1 MYIDVNIGNLCFTAT
16 INMKRPNYTRSIAMQ
31 MSQCHKG
38 WLFVDISCNSSPGIS
53 YKLTCTNVYCGCD

>member
-1 MYIDVNIGNLCFTAT
+1 MYIDVNIGDLCFTAT

-38 WLFVDISCNSSPGIS
+38 WLFVDKIIRATVTSVSP
-53 YKLTCTNVYCGCD
+53 LN

>member
-38 WLFVDISCNSSPGIS
+38 WLFVDNSCYSYPGIS
-53 YKLTCTNVYCGCD
+53 FKLKTVHSCIL

>member
-1 MYIDVNIGNLCFTAT
+1 MYIDVNIGKLCFTAT

-38 WLFVDISCNSSPGIS
+38 WFVDNSGNSHLGIS
-53 YKLTCTNVYCGCD
+53 FKLKTVHSCIL